1 MWERSLGGL
10 VSEEPDHHD
19 EVDAE
24 LPTMLMQLLKN
35 LEMKY
40 YELNAE
46 TTGRRISLQTLSIFL
61 HDLFV
66 SLDFASLPECPSLSQ
81 KMENIYIYLSY
92 IWHGKNELEAAS
104 ADDTYIT
111 VNNLWNRYEDVRE
124 TLLFQ
129 ILLMEYVY

>member
-1 MWERSLGGL
+1 MWKRSLGGL

-24 LPTMLMQLLKN
+24 LPMLMQLLKN

-81 KMENIYIYLSY
+81 KMKNIYILSY

-124 TLLFQ
+124 NLLFQ